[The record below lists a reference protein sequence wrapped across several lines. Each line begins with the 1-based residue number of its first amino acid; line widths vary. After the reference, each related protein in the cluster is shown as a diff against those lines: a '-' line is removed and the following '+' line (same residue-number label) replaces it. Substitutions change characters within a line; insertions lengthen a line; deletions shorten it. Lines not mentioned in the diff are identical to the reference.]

1 MLNDF
6 AIARELPEKA
16 RRPYRVFLVAYGL
29 SVAVL
34 GVLFIVVYYTPIV
47 DGNAGDGAA
56 VPAAFMGLVM
66 TAMLGGTAVRCIRDV
81 ARAFKSGDEDIRSR
95 K

>member
-1 MLNDF
+1 MISDF
-6 AIARELPEKA
+6 AIVRELPEKA
-16 RRPYRVFLVAYGL
+16 RRPYRTFLAAYGL

-34 GVLFIVVYYTPIV
+34 GILFIVVYYTSIV
-47 DGNAGDGAA
+47 DGNAGDGNA

-66 TAMLGGTAVRCIRDV
+66 TTMLGGAAVRCIHNV
-81 ARAFKSGDEDIRSR
+81 ARAFKSGGEDIRSR